1 MSGRVSPRLLR
12 SLGLLAALVLP
23 ALPGTAVAGQRVC
36 TTATIEEPF
45 VLPDGSEH
53 DAGSLKICHL
63 QKHYPSSSLLVSYV
77 DGQNVGVLLGI
88 AGHNEAGPRSN
99 PFMMFARDPDGRL
112 RLYGYALQEG
122 SGLATFTLHRPD
134 HLKAARAS

>member
-1 MSGRVSPRLLR
+1 MSGRSSLRLLR
-12 SLGLLAALVLP
+12 SLGLLAALVLL
-23 ALPGTAVAGQRVC
+23 ALPGTAEAGQRVC
-36 TTATIEEPF
+36 TTATIQEPF

-63 QKHYPSSSLLVSYV
+63 QKHYPSSTLLVSYV

-88 AGHNEAGPRSN
+88 AGHNEAGSRSA

-112 RLYGYALQEG
+112 RLYGYGLQEG
-122 SGLATFTLHRPD
+122 SGMATFTLHRPD
-134 HLKAARAS
+134 RLKAAHSS